1 MPQQFVRQENS
12 TPDFSQLAQNLA
24 QNVAYRRQKQDAKAQ
39 QRAQLQL
46 AMDNGLIPGAEME
59 VGDNGIAFPSDAAQ
73 AAYQDAL
80 STWGKEDLSRKG
92 GVNTTTELVNDPMG
106 QTAVLSAQ
114 ARQGNT
120 NPAVQKINQDIL
132 NTDVQSMRQ
141 NIRQSVDEQLKN
153 VTSQNAASQ
162 QNSADITSTMANYLA
177 QNIAPQLSG
186 KGPLLPSAQGQT
198 TPTDPQAQPLVP
210 QPNSRIGAQT
220 KVENKVQQMGVI
232 EEHARQK
239 GAKID
244 VKPMFQTTTEHQENF
259 TDSIKRSLPSMAG
272 LAMLES
278 VNNMFGGPSNPVKQ
292 SAFQQLYEQRAADYK
307 RFDEAMSKNG
317 RSVGLSG
324 GEVSVD
330 EGESDSSL
338 KNTDREYVSSKN
350 DVNVKS
356 GNIGGGSGDNPDQ
369 FYTFGNTTMSLG
381 TDFEFEPLPKG
392 GRTRIITTDVGPDN
406 VNDRFTVR
414 TADGK
419 TKLKTQEIID
429 SIKQIVQ
436 SVDNL
441 PEREKNM
448 LIEEG
453 GGTTQAFYSPRTRK
467 YYADR
472 SMKRVIQEPT
482 NSTYYKAWDADGNQI
497 LYADANN
504 LNATRLSEIVLR
516 NIAKNSTGASRPG
529 SGAIQRFDH
538 GAQR

>member
-198 TPTDPQAQPLVP
+198 TPTDPQAQPPVP

-356 GNIGGGSGDNPDQ
+356 GNSSTGGGGGPKETGFDIQTGKLKQRQEGYIDGVLRRKYGIPVILDGSSSIMSNPEFKNAKDHEGRLAAIKSVFNAHLGAQYGD
-369 FYTFGNTTMSLG
+369 
-381 TDFEFEPLPKG
+381 EVKV
-392 GRTRIITTDVGPDN
+392 TTDP
-406 VNDRFTVR
+406 
-414 TADGK
+414 K
-419 TKLKTQEIID
+419 TKSRFPAIFTESGQMIGQYRWENNAWQLLPMEGMD
-429 SIKQIVQ
+429 Q
-436 SVDNL
+436 SRLN
-441 PEREKNM
+441 
-448 LIEEG
+448 
-453 GGTTQAFYSPRTRK
+453 
-467 YYADR
+467 
-472 SMKRVIQEPT
+472 
-482 NSTYYKAWDADGNQI
+482 TYTSG
-497 LYADANN
+497 
-504 LNATRLSEIVLR
+504 LSGS
-516 NIAKNSTGASRPG
+516 STGAWSP
-529 SGAIQRFDH
+529 SSVAPNK
-538 GAQR
+538 